1 MKRRLLLITS
11 SLLLCLCLIS
21 CGSNPP
27 SNETPQTQNSENEI
41 IKLQAEISAMKESL
55 EASKAELKESNK
67 KAKSLEALLD
77 HLNKSVK
84 SLEEK
89 LKQTSDNSQS
99 LEDQLT
105 KAKEET
111 ERLKAQLNKEKEKAQ
126 NLESHLNRQGE
137 FWADIYLCD
146 DVYLTDDT
154 PIHGS
159 GSVILPTNQ
168 DVLEVND
175 YRIILCSDKCDPSEI
190 VQRAFQGYAPVYSV
204 VYNGEFNGNFKI
216 LKFNLE
222 IPEPI
227 IEDFEKKGDYQT
239 IENMTERIE
248 SIYQYLL
255 VLDDNHY
262 AYVCLERKEGV
273 EKHEHEA
280 ELADSIVKSARVY
293 FEAYT
298 GK

>member
-1 MKRRLLLITS
+1 MKRRLLLLIS
-11 SLLLCLCLIS
+11 SLLLCLCLVS

-27 SNETPQTQNSENEI
+27 NSETPQTQNSGNET
-41 IKLQAEISAMKESL
+41 IKLQTELSAMKELL
-55 EASKAELKESNK
+55 EASKAELKESNR
-67 KAKSLEALLD
+67 KAQSLEALLD
-77 HLNKSVK
+77 HLNKSVQ

-89 LKQTSDNSQS
+89 LKQMSDNSQS
-99 LEDQLT
+99 LEDQLSH
-105 KAKEET
+105 AKEEI
-111 ERLKAQLNKEKEKAQ
+111 EKLKTQLNMEKEKAQ

-168 DVLEVND
+168 DVLEVSD
-175 YRIILCSDKCDPSEI
+175 CKIILCSDKCDPSEV

-204 VYNGEFNGNFKI
+204 VSNGELNGNFKI
-216 LKFNLE
+216 LKFKLE
-222 IPEPI
+222 IPEPM
-227 IEDFEKKGDYQT
+227 IEDFEKKGDHQA
-239 IENMTERIE
+239 IENMTERID
-248 SIYQYLL
+248 SIYLYLL

-262 AYVCLERKEGV
+262 AYVRLERKEWI
-273 EKHEHEA
+273 EKLEHEA